1 VTEANTIIRSTVA
14 VNIASQQLS
23 YWHVDND
30 RWTVT
35 TGKRAVM
42 VRAPSDAIR
51 FKADA
56 VVR

>member
-1 VTEANTIIRSTVA
+1 VTEANTIIRSTLA
-14 VNIASQQLS
+14 VNIASRQLS

-30 RWTVT
+30 RWTVA

-42 VRAPSDAIR
+42 VRAPSDAVQL
-51 FKADA
+51 KADA